1 MMLFLLFGG
10 PTAELF
16 AASYNTLT
24 TKAGT
29 IEVNLETYG
38 YTRNTN
44 SNWFKTEYTD
54 EQQLKEI
61 IDSIYPFEMLS
72 GRWDYGAERDDNI
85 GIFVYFKTDS
95 PMTRSYGTNASYSF
109 LKGQVPDFV
118 IEDTAYREK

>member
-44 SNWFKTEYTD
+44 SNWFKTEDNHGIYNRGTSSSWWIASPGSSFD
-54 EQQLKEI
+54 NSGMNVN
-61 IDSIYPFEMLS
+61 DSTGSFNGTL
-72 GRWDYGAERDDNI
+72 
-85 GIFVYFKTDS
+85 VDS
-95 PMTRSYGTNASYSF
+95 SSIAVRPIVCIPTSVFNSKYLTSLEN
-109 LKGQVPDFV
+109 V
-118 IEDTAYREK
+118 